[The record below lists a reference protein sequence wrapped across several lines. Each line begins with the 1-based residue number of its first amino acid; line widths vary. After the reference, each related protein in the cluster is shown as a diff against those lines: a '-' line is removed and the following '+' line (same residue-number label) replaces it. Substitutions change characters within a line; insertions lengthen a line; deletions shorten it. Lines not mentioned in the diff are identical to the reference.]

1 MQWNREFWTTV
12 VRASCLVAV
21 CLTATVFFSRNLA
34 ADEPAAALR
43 VQQVVK
49 ASGGEERLL
58 KLFRFSERVLITS
71 TVTPLK
77 PEDKSNRTSTVEVGN
92 RWWVGTAPRDK
103 DKVRVLCWAWS
114 LRILL
119 DPKAKIA
126 NLDEIRVGDRP
137 AFGLRVTEA
146 VKEPI
151 DLYFDKETQR
161 LVAIDYTDTR
171 HVFSEWKKTDA
182 GHSYPSHVTGFRF
195 ADKAAKTL
203 AEKQW
208 YQTDILELTPLTEV
222 PAELAK

>member
-1 MQWNREFWTTV
+1 MV
-12 VRASCLVAV
+12 AACLVSV
-21 CLTATVFFSRNLA
+21 LFDQRELF
-34 ADEPAAALR
+34 ADEPDAEMR

-49 ASGGEERLL
+49 AAGGEDKLL
-58 KLFRFSERVLITS
+58 KVFRFSERVLITS
-71 TVTPLK
+71 TVAPLK

-92 RWWVGTAPRDK
+92 RWWIGAAPRDK

-119 DPKAKIA
+119 DPKSKFA
-126 NLDEIRVGDRP
+126 NLDTIRVGDRP
-137 AFGLRVTEA
+137 AFGLRITEA
-146 VKEPI
+146 IKEPI
-151 DLYFDKETQR
+151 DLYFDQETQR

-171 HVFSEWKKTDA
+171 HVLSEWKKTDA
-182 GHSYPSHVTGFRF
+182 GHAYPSHVAGYRF

-208 YQTDILELTPLTEV
+208 YQTDILELTPLAEV

>member
-1 MQWNREFWTTV
+1 M
-12 VRASCLVAV
+12 
-21 CLTATVFFSRNLA
+21 
-34 ADEPAAALR
+34 
-43 VQQVVK
+43 
-49 ASGGEERLL
+49 
-58 KLFRFSERVLITS
+58 
-71 TVTPLK
+71 
-77 PEDKSNRTSTVEVGN
+77 
-92 RWWVGTAPRDK
+92 
-103 DKVRVLCWAWS
+103 RVLCWAWS

-119 DPKAKIA
+119 DPKSKVAK
-126 NLDEIRVGDRP
+126 LDEVQVGDRP

-195 ADKAAKTL
+195 ADKTAKTL
-203 AEKQW
+203 NEKQW
-208 YQTDILELTPLTEV
+208 YQTDILELTPLADV